1 MPIKILMPALSP
13 TMTEGNLVK
22 WHKKEGDTVKSGDLI
37 AEIETDKATM
47 EVEAVDEGII
57 GKIVIPE
64 ATENVK
70 VNSTIAVLLEKGESL
85 VDLEGFVTTDAP
97 LAPTKKVVL
106 ETVEPVVIPE
116 TPRSTSASRIFATPL
131 AKRIAGDRGLN
142 LAHIT
147 GSGPHGRIIKD
158 DVLAY
163 TPGRSTAAII
173 SGPSSFQDKPVSNM
187 RKVIGKRL
195 TESKQTVPHFYLTID
210 CAIDALMQTRKSL
223 NDNLP
228 NTKLTVNDFVVK
240 AVGMALQKVPAAN
253 AIWLGDSIRY
263 FSQADV
269 SIAVAL
275 EDGLIT
281 PIVRAVNLKNLV
293 ALSSEIKEL
302 VQKAKDSKL
311 KPEEFQGG
319 AFTISNLGMYGIQ
332 QFGAIINPPQ
342 ACILAVGAGVQKP
355 VVIEG
360 EIGVATLMTCTL
372 SVDHRVVDG
381 AVGST
386 FLAAFKKYIENPALL
401 LLGDL

>member
-22 WHKKEGDTVKSGDLI
+22 WHKKEGDRVKSGDLI

-57 GKIVIPE
+57 GKILIPE
-64 ATENVK
+64 ASENVK

-85 VDLEGFVTTDAP
+85 GDLEGFITTDAP
-97 LAPTKKVVL
+97 LLVK
-106 ETVEPVVIPE
+106 EEVIPDAAPVIVPE
-116 TPRSTSASRIFATPL
+116 RPLTDSSARIFATPL
-131 AKRIAGDRGLN
+131 AKKIASDRGIN
-142 LAHIT
+142 ITHVT
-147 GSGPHGRIIKD
+147 GSGPYGRIVKD
-158 DVLAY
+158 DVLSHA
-163 TPGRSTAAII
+163 PKGASVV
-173 SGPSSFQDKPVSNM
+173 SGPSPFQDKPVSTM

-195 TESKQTVPHFYLTID
+195 TESKQTVPHFYLTIE
-210 CAIDALMQTRKSL
+210 CAIDSLLQTRKSL
-223 NDNLP
+223 NENFP
-228 NTKLTVNDFVVK
+228 NTKLTVNDFAVK
-240 AVGMALQKVPAAN
+240 AVGMALQEVPEAN
-253 AIWLGDSIRY
+253 AIWMGDSIRY
-263 FSQADV
+263 FTHADV

-275 EDGLIT
+275 EEGLIT
-281 PIVRAVNLKNLV
+281 PIVRSVNLKNLV
-293 ALSSEIKEL
+293 PLSAEIKEL
-302 VQKAKDSKL
+302 VRKAKEGKL

-355 VVIEG
+355 VAVDGNID
-360 EIGVATLMTCTL
+360 VATLMTCTL

-381 AVGST
+381 SVGAT
-386 FLAAFKKYIENPALL
+386 FLAAFKKYIENPALM

>member
-22 WHKKEGDTVKSGDLI
+22 WHKKEGDSVKSGDLI

-47 EVEAVDEGII
+47 EVEAVDEGVI
-57 GKIVIPE
+57 GKILIPE
-64 ATENVK
+64 ASENVK
-70 VNSTIAVLLEKGESL
+70 VNATIAVLLEKGESL
-85 VDLEGFVTTDAP
+85 ADLEGFITTD
-97 LAPTKKVVL
+97 T
-106 ETVEPVVIPE
+106 PVVKEVILEVTPVEVTPE
-116 TPRSTSASRIFATPL
+116 SPTVVNSSSRIFATPL

-147 GSGPHGRIIKD
+147 GSGPQGRIVKE
-158 DVLAY
+158 DVLAH
-163 TPGRSTAAII
+163 TPGRSAAVI
-173 SGPSSFQDKPVSNM
+173 SGPSPFQDKPVSTM

-210 CAIDALMQTRKSL
+210 CAIDALMQIRKSL
-223 NDNLP
+223 NENLP

-240 AVGMALQKVPAAN
+240 AVGMALQEVPAAN
-253 AIWLGDSIRY
+253 AIWMGDTIRY
-263 FSQADV
+263 FTHADV

-275 EDGLIT
+275 DEGLIT
-281 PIVRAVNLKNLV
+281 PIVRSVNLKNLG
-293 ALSSEIKEL
+293 ALSSEIKGL
-302 VQKAKDSKL
+302 VQKAKEGKL

-342 ACILAVGAGVQKP
+342 ACILAVGAGIQKP
-355 VVIEG
+355 VAVDGTID
-360 EIGVATLMTCTL
+360 VATLMTCTL

-381 AVGST
+381 SIGAT
-386 FLAAFKKYIENPALL
+386 FLAAFKKYMENPALML
-401 LLGDL
+401 VGE

>member
-22 WHKKEGDTVKSGDLI
+22 WHKKEGDPVKSGDLI

-47 EVEAVDEGII
+47 EVEAVDEGVI

-64 ATENVK
+64 ASQNVK

-85 VDLEGFVTTDAP
+85 ADLEGFITTND
-97 LAPTKKVVL
+97 
-106 ETVEPVVIPE
+106 PVVKEVVVEAAAPVIVPE
-116 TPRSTSASRIFATPL
+116 LSRNTSSSRIFATPL
-131 AKRIAGDRGLN
+131 AKKIASDRGIN
-142 LAHIT
+142 IAHVT
-147 GSGPHGRIIKD
+147 GSGPYGRIVKE
-158 DVLAY
+158 DVLSHA
-163 TPGRSTAAII
+163 PGRTLPV
-173 SGPSSFQDKPVSNM
+173 SGPSPFQDKPVSTM

-195 TESKQTVPHFYLTID
+195 TESKQTVPHFYLTIE
-210 CAIDALMQTRKSL
+210 CAIDALLQMRKSL
-223 NDNLP
+223 NENLP

-240 AVGMALQKVPAAN
+240 AVGMALQEVPMAN
-253 AIWLGDSIRY
+253 AIWMGDSIRY
-263 FSQADV
+263 FTQADV

-275 EDGLIT
+275 EEGLIT
-281 PIVRAVNLKNLV
+281 PIVRSVNLKNLGT
-293 ALSSEIKEL
+293 LSAEIKEL
-302 VQKAKDSKL
+302 VQKAKGGKL

-355 VVIEG
+355 VVVEG
-360 EIGVATLMTCTL
+360 NIDVATLMTCTL

-381 AVGST
+381 SIGAT

-401 LLGDL
+401 LLGDF

>member
-22 WHKKEGDTVKSGDLI
+22 WHKKEGDVVKSGDLI

-57 GKIVIPE
+57 GKILIPE
-64 ATENVK
+64 ASENVK
-70 VNSTIAVLLEKGESL
+70 INSTIAILLEKGESL
-85 VDLEGFVTTDAP
+85 ADLEGFITTDAP
-97 LAPTKKVVL
+97 LSPTKEVVL
-106 ETVEPVVIPE
+106 ETVEPVIVAE
-116 TPRSTSASRIFATPL
+116 VPRSTSASRIFATPL

-163 TPGRSTAAII
+163 APGRSTAAII
-173 SGPSSFQDKPVSNM
+173 SGPSPFQDRPVSNM

-223 NDNLP
+223 NENLP

-240 AVGMALQKVPAAN
+240 AVGMALQEVPEAN

-263 FSQADV
+263 FNQADV

-281 PIVRAVNLKNLV
+281 PIVRSVNLKNLV

-302 VQKAKDSKL
+302 VQKAKDGKL

-355 VVIEG
+355 VVVEG
-360 EIGVATLMTCTL
+360 DIGIATLMTCTL